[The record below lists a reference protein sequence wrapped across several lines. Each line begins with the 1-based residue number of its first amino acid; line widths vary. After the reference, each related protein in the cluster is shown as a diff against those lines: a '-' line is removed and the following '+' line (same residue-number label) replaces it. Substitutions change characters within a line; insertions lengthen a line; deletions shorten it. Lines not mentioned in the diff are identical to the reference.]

1 MNTKMLFNLS
11 YGLYLI
17 SAMDGERP
25 TGCTANS
32 LIQITADPIKVAL
45 SMNKDN
51 YTNKCIRESGKFGVV
66 VLAEDSDP
74 SLIGGFGFRSGKDAN
89 KFDGLEYEVHS
100 GGPVVKAGIGY
111 MVFEVKDSMEVDTHT
126 IFIGELIDAE
136 EYAPATPM
144 TYSYYHN
151 VIKGKSPK
159 NAPTYVKEEPVEEKK
174 DKDVWVCTVCGYEYN
189 GDVPFEELP
198 DTYKCPICKQPKS
211 VFKKK

>member
-11 YGLYLI
+11 YGLYII
-17 SAMDGERP
+17 SAMDKERP

-32 LIQITADPIKVAL
+32 LVQITADPMKVAL
-45 SMNKDN
+45 SMNRDN
-51 YTNKCIRESGKFGVV
+51 YTNKCIRESGKYGVV
-66 VLAEDSDP
+66 VLAQDSDP

-100 GGPVVKAGIGY
+100 DVPVIKAGIGY
-111 MVFEVKDSMEVDTHT
+111 MVFKVVDSMEVDTHT

-159 NAPTYVKEEPVEEKK
+159 NAPTYVKEEPEEEKK
-174 DKDVWVCTVCGYEYN
+174 DKDVWVCTVCGYEYD
-189 GDVPFEELP
+189 GDVPFEDLP
-198 DTYKCPICKQPKS
+198 DTYKCPI
-211 VFKKK
+211 

>member
-11 YGLYLI
+11 YGLYII
-17 SAMDGERP
+17 SAMDKERP

-32 LIQITADPIKVAL
+32 LVQITADPMKVAL
-45 SMNKDN
+45 SMNRDN
-51 YTNKCIRESGKFGVV
+51 YTNKCIRESGKYGVV
-66 VLAEDSDP
+66 VLAQDSDP

-100 GGPVVKAGIGY
+100 DVPVIKAGIGY
-111 MVFEVKDSMEVDTHT
+111 MVFKVVDSMEVDTHT

-159 NAPTYVKEEPVEEKK
+159 NAPTYVKEEPEEEKK
-174 DKDVWVCTVCGYEYN
+174 DKDVWVCTVCGYEYD
-189 GDVPFEELP
+189 GDVPFEDLP
-198 DTYKCPICKQPKS
+198 DTYKCPICNQPKS

>member
-11 YGLYLI
+11 YGLYII

-45 SMNKDN
+45 SMNKNN
-51 YTNKCIRESGKFGVV
+51 YTNKCIRESGKFGAV

-74 SLIGGFGFRSGKDAN
+74 SLIGGFGFRSGKDCD
-89 KFDGLEYEVHS
+89 KFDGMDYEVHS
-100 GGPVVKAGIGY
+100 GVPVVKAGIGY
-111 MVFEVKDSMEVDTHT
+111 MVFNVVDSMEVDTHT

-136 EYAPATPM
+136 EYVPGTPM

-159 NAPTYVKEEPVEEKK
+159 NAPTYVKEEPKEDNKK
-174 DKDVWVCTVCGYEYN
+174 DIWVCSVCGYEYD

-198 DTYKCPICKQPKS
+198 ETYKCPICQQPKS

>member
-1 MNTKMLFNLS
+1 MLFNLS
-11 YGLYLI
+11 YGLYII
-17 SAMDGERP
+17 SAMDKERP

-32 LIQITADPIKVAL
+32 LVQITADPMKVAL
-45 SMNKDN
+45 SMNRDN
-51 YTNKCIRESGKFGVV
+51 YTNKCIRESGKYGVV
-66 VLAEDSDP
+66 VLAQDSDP

-100 GGPVVKAGIGY
+100 DVPVIKAGIGY
-111 MVFEVKDSMEVDTHT
+111 MVFKVVDSMEVDTHT

-159 NAPTYVKEEPVEEKK
+159 NAPTYVKEEPEEEKK
-174 DKDVWVCTVCGYEYN
+174 DKDVWVCTVCGYEYD
-189 GDVPFEELP
+189 GDVPFEDLP
-198 DTYKCPICKQPKS
+198 DTYKCPICNQPKS